1 MKLKWG
7 DFVIF
12 TAIAAIVVVMV
23 ILGVMKKPEDGLVA
37 KILVKGEIIHEIY
50 LDEIDDEMEFLFHD
64 GAIKIVAQ
72 KGRIRFVKSD
82 CPDLVC
88 VNTGWIKKPGQI
100 AACLPNRMLIK
111 LIGIKDEVD
120 VVLH

>member
-82 CPDLVC
+82 GPDLVC
-88 VNTGWIKKPGQI
+88 VNTGWIQKPGKI
-100 AACLPNRMLIK
+100 AACVPNRLLIK
-111 LIGIKDEVD
+111 LIEMKSELKGVW
-120 VVLH
+120 H